1 MDGADD
7 ANRRAHEDTMTPRR
21 PSSESRKHARAPY
34 REGVRYFEWDRARMA
49 QGTEISA
56 GGMFL
61 KTSAPLAEGK
71 MVTLRLALPG
81 SSAGFTVLA
90 RVIRTVQGGILREPG
105 MGVQFLDITPGARA
119 LIQHFVEGRR
129 AA

>member
-1 MDGADD
+1 MVLRRHQKEA
-7 ANRRAHEDTMTPRR
+7 RAHP
-21 PSSESRKHARAPY
+21 RAPY
-34 REGVRYFEWDRARMA
+34 RESVRFFEWDRARMA
-49 QGTEISA
+49 QGVEIGG

-61 KTSAPLAEGK
+61 KTTAPLPEGR

-90 RVIRTVQGGILREPG
+90 RVVRTVHGGVLREPG
-105 MGVQFLDITPGARA
+105 MGVQFLDITSSARA
-119 LIQHFVEGRR
+119 LIDAYVHGRL